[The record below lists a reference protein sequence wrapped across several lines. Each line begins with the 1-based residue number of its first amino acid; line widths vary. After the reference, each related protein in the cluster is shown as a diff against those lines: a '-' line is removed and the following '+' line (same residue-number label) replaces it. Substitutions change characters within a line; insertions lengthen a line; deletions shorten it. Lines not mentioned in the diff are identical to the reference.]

1 MRVSRAS
8 FVKRKHSNH
17 QEQVCTVRIE
27 RKETELLNLA
37 GKNLSINNLLYL
49 NAHLL
54 FDITTHN
61 SEINR
66 TILKSALGILGA
78 VLI

>member
-1 MRVSRAS
+1 MNVNIPISTSKSAL
-8 FVKRKHSNH
+8 FVG
-17 QEQVCTVRIE
+17 
-27 RKETELLNLA
+27 KETKLLNLA